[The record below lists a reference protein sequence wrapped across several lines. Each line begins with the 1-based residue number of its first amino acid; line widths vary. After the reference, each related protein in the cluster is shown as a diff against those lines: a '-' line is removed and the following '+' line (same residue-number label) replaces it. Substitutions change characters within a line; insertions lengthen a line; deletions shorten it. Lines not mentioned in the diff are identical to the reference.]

1 VTKIK
6 LVKPDKVAAIENSLI
21 AAAQQGKLR
30 NKISEQ
36 ELVSMLESQTKTESK
51 ITVIVALLSLSAGG
65 LTTNGEHIML
75 ILFMAENAVIHIIL
89 MINPKHSF
97 KDNVYNG
104 TRSRSKSI
112 YRGDQSHT
120 LSMHI
125 RIDNEVSPDKIRIA
139 PDLNLHHKYSY
150 KENKIQAFR

>member
-1 VTKIK
+1 
-6 LVKPDKVAAIENSLI
+6 
-21 AAAQQGKLR
+21 
-30 NKISEQ
+30 
-36 ELVSMLESQTKTESK
+36 M
-51 ITVIVALLSLSAGG
+51 
-65 LTTNGEHIML
+65 TNGENIML
-75 ILFMAENAVIHIIL
+75 ILFMAQNAVIHIIL

-139 PDLNLHHKYSY
+139 PDLNFQHKYSH